1 MLMKMHLAAAPVAA
15 AAAPCGQRQA
25 SAAAR
30 SAAPVLRPA
39 FSAAGPVSRQQHR
52 RRQQHASGVAFS
64 APAEASTAAAQAAAA
79 ALPEEAAELS
89 AEAHQ
94 QWAQCLALL
103 QERCG
108 LEGEAANAA
117 LLKAF
122 GWKGQGFWRQE
133 RVKETPNPAQVTS
146 ALDFLAG
153 LGLAEAADLQKLVQ
167 VFPEAL
173 GLRVEVMADNV
184 QVLKDKWSMKGTVLL
199 NAVKRK
205 PRVLGNCID
214 CEGNC
219 AGLCTRCWAQF

>member
-1 MLMKMHLAAAPVAA
+1 MAAPHVAA
-15 AAAPCGQRQA
+15 AAPPCGRRLA
-25 SAAAR
+25 TAAVRGTTPA
-30 SAAPVLRPA
+30 LRPP
-39 FSAAGPVSRQQHR
+39 FRAATTA
-52 RRQQHASGVAFS
+52 RRQQWRGRQHGSRVVLSAS
-64 APAEASTAAAQAAAA
+64 AEASTAAAQDSAA
-79 ALPEEAAELS
+79 ALPAEAAELPP
-89 AEAHQ
+89 EAQQ
-94 QWAQCLALL
+94 QWAQCAALL

-133 RVKETPNPAQVTS
+133 RVQQVPDPAQVGA
-146 ALDFLAG
+146 ALDYLAG
-153 LGLAEAADLQKLVQ
+153 LGLEAPADLEKLLK

-184 QVLKDKWSMKGTVLL
+184 QVLKDKWSMKNNVLL